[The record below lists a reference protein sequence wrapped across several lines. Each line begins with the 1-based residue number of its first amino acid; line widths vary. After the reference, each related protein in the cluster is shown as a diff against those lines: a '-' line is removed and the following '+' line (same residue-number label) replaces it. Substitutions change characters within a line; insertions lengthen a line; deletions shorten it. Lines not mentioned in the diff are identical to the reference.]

1 MTRDQVDHYRVILAL
16 AAAVFCLLLI
26 QLLPMPPA
34 LWTSLSGR
42 GIIVDIDEAANLG
55 SVWRPLSM
63 TPALTWNALY
73 SLFVPLAVLFLAI
86 QLKREE
92 RFQLLNVLLVLGLCS
107 GLLGLLQVSGGADGP
122 LYLYRITNNGSA
134 VGLFSNRN
142 HAAVALACLFPM
154 LAVFASV
161 GINSVEQKRVRG
173 WLAVVS
179 GLVLVPLLLVTGSR
193 AGIIVG
199 LAGLVAV
206 LFLYRRPTMDRPAK
220 RKIQKVNMTYVYG
233 GIAVFAMAILTSLF
247 ARAQALDRLLASN
260 QPEDL
265 RFQIWG
271 PIAEL
276 AWKYFPAGTGFG
288 SFASVYQ
295 IDEQDTLLSATY
307 VNHAHNDWLEVYLT
321 GGLIGILLLS
331 VVVVAWVLASF
342 KVWTK
347 TFDGSREM
355 AFARLASTLLF
366 MLGLASLGDYP
377 LRVPSIMCIS
387 VLCGVWLRDGIGSGE
402 FSKTLILEKNG
413 SSKDSPLAA

>member
-1 MTRDQVDHYRVILAL
+1 
-16 AAAVFCLLLI
+16 
-26 QLLPMPPA
+26 
-34 LWTSLSGR
+34 
-42 GIIVDIDEAANLG
+42 
-55 SVWRPLSM
+55 
-63 TPALTWNALY
+63 
-73 SLFVPLAVLFLAI
+73 
-86 QLKREE
+86 
-92 RFQLLNVLLVLGLCS
+92 
-107 GLLGLLQVSGGADGP
+107 
-122 LYLYRITNNGSA
+122 
-134 VGLFSNRN
+134 
-142 HAAVALACLFPM
+142 
-154 LAVFASV
+154 
-161 GINSVEQKRVRG
+161 
-173 WLAVVS
+173 
-179 GLVLVPLLLVTGSR
+179 
-193 AGIIVG
+193 
-199 LAGLVAV
+199 
-206 LFLYRRPTMDRPAK
+206 MDRPAK

-347 TFDGSREM
+347 TFDGSHEA